1 MYIMNKNTYIYDKQQ
16 IKTSCFMLSIYF
28 NLEMDL
34 DTSINLEMDLP
45 SVDTNVPKFGYCKI
59 LVFLSKKISNYK

>member
-1 MYIMNKNTYIYDKQQ
+1 MKIHIYDKQQ
-16 IKTSCFMLSIYF
+16 MKTSCFMLNMSF

-34 DTSINLEMDLP
+34 DTSINLKMDLP
-45 SVDTNVPKFGYCKI
+45 SVYVNFPKFGCCKI

>member
-1 MYIMNKNTYIYDKQQ
+1 M
-16 IKTSCFMLSIYF
+16 KTSCFRLSMSF

-34 DTSINLEMDLP
+34 DNSINLEMDLP
-45 SVDTNVPKFGYCKI
+45 SVYVNVPEFGYWKM

>member
-1 MYIMNKNTYIYDKQQ
+1 M
-16 IKTSCFMLSIYF
+16 KTSCFMLNIYF

-34 DTSINLEMDLP
+34 DSSIHLEMDLS
-45 SVDTNVPKFGYCKI
+45 SVYINVPKFGYWKI